1 MKQKTILVT
10 GGAGYI
16 GSHTAW
22 LLAKQK
28 YKIIVLDT
36 LYQQQPFNHSW
47 ATLIQGDFGDQDVLN
62 TIFTEYQISAVIH
75 FGAFLAVGESVK
87 HPLMYYENN
96 VVKTR
101 TLLDA
106 MIKHNVLKLV
116 FSSSCAVYG
125 YPQQLPLTEDHPRNP
140 INPYGKTK
148 YVVELMLEDCAQAY
162 GLKYVSLRY
171 FNAAGVIPYENLY
184 EWHIPETHLIPLV
197 LRAALTNTPISI
209 FGTDYNTPDGTCVRD
224 YIHVQDLALA
234 HYKALQHIENNLP
247 SDVFNLGTGTGYSV
261 QEIITAAQQV
271 TEQEITIKY
280 ASRRV
285 GDPAVLVADA
295 TKAANILQWKPVAS
309 DIHTIL
315 KTAWIAERVCFEF
328 LCNQEKRPRV

>member
-22 LLAKQK
+22 LLARQN

-36 LYQQQPFNHSW
+36 LYQKQPFDHSW
-47 ATLIQGDFGDQDVLN
+47 ATLIQGDLGDANLLN
-62 TIFTEYQISAVIH
+62 KIFTEHTITAVMH
-75 FGAFLAVGESVK
+75 FGAFLAVGDSVK
-87 HPLMYYENN
+87 NPLEYYENN

-101 TLLDA
+101 TLLET
-106 MIKHNVLKLV
+106 MIKHNILKFV

-125 YPQQLPLTEDHPRNP
+125 HPQQLPLTEDHPRNP

-162 GLKYVSLRY
+162 GLNYVSLRY

-197 LRAALTNTPISI
+197 LRAALTNKPISI

-224 YIHVQDLALA
+224 YIHVQDLGSA
-234 HYKALQHIENNLP
+234 HHKALQHVENNRP

-271 TEQEITIKY
+271 TEQNIVIKY
-280 ASRRV
+280 ADRRA
-285 GDPAVLVADA
+285 GDPPVLVADA
-295 TKAANILQWKPVAS
+295 TKAANILQWKPIAS

-315 KTAWIAERVCFEF
+315 KTAWIAERACFEQRYR
-328 LCNQEKRPRV
+328 QEKRPRI

>member
-16 GSHTAW
+16 GSHTAC
-22 LLAKQK
+22 LLAKQN
-28 YKIIVLDT
+28 YKIIILDT
-36 LYQQQPFNHSW
+36 FYQNQPFDHQW
-47 ATLIQGDFGDQDVLN
+47 ATLIKGDFGDKVLLEK
-62 TIFTEYQISAVIH
+62 IFTEHKISAVIH

-87 HPLMYYENN
+87 NPLKYYENN

-101 TLLDA
+101 VLLES
-106 MIKHNVLKLV
+106 MIKHNVLKFV

-162 GLKYVSLRY
+162 GLNYVSLRY
-171 FNAAGVIPYENLY
+171 FNAAGVMPYENLY
-184 EWHIPETHLIPLV
+184 EWHVPETHLIPLV
-197 LRAALTNTPISI
+197 LRAAITKKPISI

-224 YIHVQDLALA
+224 YIHVQDLGVA
-234 HYKALQHIENNLP
+234 HYKALQHVEHNRP

-261 QEIITAAQQV
+261 QEIITAAQEV
-271 TEQEITIKY
+271 AEQEIVINY
-280 ASRRV
+280 ADRRA
-285 GDPAVLVADA
+285 GDPPVLVADA
-295 TKAANILQWKPVAS
+295 TKAANILHWKPSSS

-315 KTAWIAERVCFEF
+315 KTAWIAERVCFEQKIG
-328 LCNQEKRPRV
+328 QEKRPQY

>member
-22 LLAKQK
+22 LLSQK
-28 YKIIVLDT
+28 KYQIIILDT
-36 LYQQQPFNHSW
+36 LYQNQPFNHSW
-47 ATLIQGDFGDQDVLN
+47 ATLIKGDFGDKALLEK
-62 TIFTEYQISAVIH
+62 IFTEYSISAVMH
-75 FGAFLAVGESVK
+75 FGAYLAVGESVK
-87 HPLMYYENN
+87 HPLEYYQNN

-101 TLLDA
+101 TLLDT
-106 MIKHNVLKLV
+106 MIKHNILKFV

-125 YPQQLPLTEDHPRNP
+125 YPQTLPLTEEHSRNP

-162 GLKYVSLRY
+162 GLNYVSLRY

-197 LRAALTNTPISI
+197 LRAALTNKPISI

-224 YIHVQDLALA
+224 YIHVQDLSTA
-234 HYKALQHIENNLP
+234 HYKALQHVEYNRP

-261 QEIITAAQQV
+261 QEIITAAQEV
-271 TEQEITIKY
+271 TEQEIKITY
-280 ASRRV
+280 ADRRA
-285 GDPAVLVADA
+285 GDPPVLVANA
-295 TKAANILQWKPVAS
+295 TKAANILQWKPQSS
-309 DIHTIL
+309 DMHTIL
-315 KTAWIAERVCFEF
+315 KTAWIAERFCFE
-328 LCNQEKRPRV
+328 QEKRPQL